1 MWISMNAPRKPT
13 IATHMP
19 LAQTR
24 RGLSSVLARPD
35 SRVLEYSVKILT
47 NATEGQR
54 IVIHENSAPTQSV
67 LINVHVKQD
76 LKETK
81 SP

>member
-1 MWISMNAPRKPT
+1 MISDYNEHLSNFQIPMNAPRKPT

-35 SRVLEYSVKILT
+35 SRVLEYSVKVLLR
-47 NATEGQR
+47 QD
-54 IVIHENSAPTQSV
+54 V
-67 LINVHVKQD
+67 LIPVPLLGVKHSNLFD
-76 LKETK
+76 
-81 SP
+81 

>member
-1 MWISMNAPRKPT
+1 MNAPRKPT

-35 SRVLEYSVKILT
+35 SRVLEYSVKVLLR
-47 NATEGQR
+47 QD
-54 IVIHENSAPTQSV
+54 V
-67 LINVHVKQD
+67 LIPVPLLGVKHSNLFD
-76 LKETK
+76 
-81 SP
+81 